1 MESVIQNSIRPS
13 LEILVRT
20 LESILSTES
29 IEVTLKL
36 YKLETQKKSSTLE
49 K

>member
-1 MESVIQNSIRPS
+1 MESVIQNSIKPS

-36 YKLETQKKSSTLE
+36 YKLETKKSSTIE